1 MSAKF
6 EALPCLI
13 ELSLVSIQNSQAG
26 IYGLGLKHCAACIV
40 QWRGRLEGIIGNL
53 PAVLAARFTMAT
65 KEEANGPTKDAI
77 CKERRACMLILAVT
91 SALSAPPTFLP

>member
-1 MSAKF
+1 MSTH
-6 EALPCLI
+6 
-13 ELSLVSIQNSQAG
+13 SNQAG
-26 IYGLGLKHCAACIV
+26 IYGLGLKHRAACIV

-53 PAVLAARFTMAT
+53 PAVLAARITMAT

-77 CKERRACMLILAVT
+77 CKERRISMLILAVT